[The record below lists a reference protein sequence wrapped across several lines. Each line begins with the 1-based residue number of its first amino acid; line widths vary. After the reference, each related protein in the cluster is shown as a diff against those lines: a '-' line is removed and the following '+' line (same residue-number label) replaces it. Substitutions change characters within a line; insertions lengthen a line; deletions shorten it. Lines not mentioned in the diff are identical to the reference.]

1 MFSVCA
7 CDESSSF
14 ASPLCIL
21 DTFWF
26 PLSVDVVPPD
36 VNLDGLYLEHQG
48 VGIAQYMF
56 ATFLPSQSC
65 RKYLKL
71 RKQQSVDFR
80 AACFCHKRV
89 VDIAY
94 V

>member
-1 MFSVCA
+1 MLQLICFR
-7 CDESSSF
+7 F
-14 ASPLCIL
+14 
-21 DTFWF
+21 
-26 PLSVDVVPPD
+26 LSVVAAG
-36 VNLDGLYLEHQG
+36 GLYLEHKE
-48 VGIAQYMF
+48 VCIAQYMF

>member
-1 MFSVCA
+1 MVTIHRPPHVHDQAVFFSL
-7 CDESSSF
+7 
-14 ASPLCIL
+14 LCV
-21 DTFWF
+21 
-26 PLSVDVVPPD
+26 SVS
-36 VNLDGLYLEHQG
+36 DGLYLEHKG
-48 VGIAQYMF
+48 AGIAQYMF

-71 RKQQSVDFR
+71 RKQRSVDFR

>member
-1 MFSVCA
+1 MVIPRLTMFRFLRVS
-7 CDESSSF
+7 
-14 ASPLCIL
+14 AS
-21 DTFWF
+21 
-26 PLSVDVVPPD
+26 
-36 VNLDGLYLEHQG
+36 DGLYLEHKG

>member
-1 MFSVCA
+1 MCCLSVCL
-7 CDESSSF
+7 SF
-14 ASPLCIL
+14 VCVASA
-21 DTFWF
+21 
-26 PLSVDVVPPD
+26 
-36 VNLDGLYLEHQG
+36 DGLYLEHKE
-48 VGIAQYMF
+48 VGLLQYLLS
-56 ATFLPSQSC
+56 TFLPSQSC

-80 AACFCHKRV
+80 AACFCHKKV

>member
-1 MFSVCA
+1 MGGGGGARGEGPS
-7 CDESSSF
+7 
-14 ASPLCIL
+14 LC
-21 DTFWF
+21 WVQ
-26 PLSVDVVPPD
+26 LSLPYDCRI
-36 VNLDGLYLEHQG
+36 VNHPSGGLYLEHQE
-48 VGIAQYMF
+48 VGIAQYLL

-65 RKYLKL
+65 RKYLKQ
-71 RKQQSVDFR
+71 RCQQTVDFR

>member
-1 MFSVCA
+1 MDTVLFVTIHWLTSVRHDANVSC
-7 CDESSSF
+7 C
-14 ASPLCIL
+14 
-21 DTFWF
+21 
-26 PLSVDVVPPD
+26 VRVP
-36 VNLDGLYLEHQG
+36 VSDGLYLEHKG

-71 RKQQSVDFR
+71 RKQQNVDFR

>member
-1 MFSVCA
+1 MLTYVPLFCVLRSFCGVFANCA
-7 CDESSSF
+7 
-14 ASPLCIL
+14 A
-21 DTFWF
+21 
-26 PLSVDVVPPD
+26 
-36 VNLDGLYLEHQG
+36 DGLYLEHQE
-48 VGIAQYMF
+48 VGIAQYLLT
-56 ATFLPSQSC
+56 TFLPSQSC

-80 AACFCHKRV
+80 AACFCHKKV